1 MGAIYRLGATGKQFA
16 AKPVFM
22 LKQGPEEKT
31 QADKRERMAFRNFP
45 DVGLC
50 AATRM
55 GLRWS
60 DGERPLQYEENPVQA
75 PAKEAGPQK

>member
-1 MGAIYRLGATGKQFA
+1 
-16 AKPVFM
+16 
-22 LKQGPEEKT
+22 
-31 QADKRERMAFRNFP
+31 MAFRNFP

-55 GLRWS
+55 GLRLS
-60 DGERPLQYEENPVQA
+60 DSERPLQYEENPVQA

>member
-1 MGAIYRLGATGKQFA
+1 MGAIYRLGATGKQIA
-16 AKPVFM
+16 AKPDFM
-22 LKQGPEEKT
+22 LHQGPEKNT
-31 QADKRERMAFRNFP
+31 QADKRERMAFRIFP
-45 DVGLC
+45 NVGLC

-60 DGERPLQYEENPVQA
+60 DGERPLQYKENPVQA

>member
-22 LKQGPEEKT
+22 LKHSPDEKM
-31 QADKRERMAFRNFP
+31 QADKRERMTFRNFP
-45 DVGLC
+45 DVRPC
-50 AATRM
+50 TATRM

>member
-16 AKPVFM
+16 AKPDFM
-22 LKQGPEEKT
+22 LKQSPDEKT

-45 DVGLC
+45 AVRPC

-60 DGERPLQYEENPVQA
+60 DGEQPLQYKENPVQA
-75 PAKEAGPQK
+75 PANEAGPQK